1 MSIVHRIYCSNYF
14 VLGEITLL
22 GTILVSAINY
32 VFKNKKWYKYA
43 CLAGIC
49 LFVCAILS
57 TTILTRSNTGQH
69 FSIYL
74 IPFSSLKIAFQ
85 GNEEGYR
92 VCFMNSLLFYPLGCL
107 FFGYNN
113 KRKRSSYYFGIGLL
127 LSLIIEV
134 LQFVLQLGVAE
145 IDDIIFNVLG
155 VILGYFFCYFVDDV
169 LEAIKSTLKM
179 L

>member
-1 MSIVHRIYCSNYF
+1 MSIVQKIYCSGYF
-14 VLGEITLL
+14 MLGEITML
-22 GTILVSAINY
+22 GTIIVSLINY
-32 VFKNKKWYKYA
+32 LFKNKRWYRYICA
-43 CLAGIC
+43 AGIC
-49 LFVCAILS
+49 LFAGAILFITLLS
-57 TTILTRSNTGQH
+57 RSNTGQH
-69 FSIYL
+69 FTVNL
-74 IPFSSLKIAFQ
+74 IPFSSLKLAFQ
-85 GNEEGYR
+85 GYEEGFR

-113 KRKRSSYYFGIGLL
+113 KRKRSGYYFGFGLL

-134 LQFVLQLGVAE
+134 LQFALQLGVAE